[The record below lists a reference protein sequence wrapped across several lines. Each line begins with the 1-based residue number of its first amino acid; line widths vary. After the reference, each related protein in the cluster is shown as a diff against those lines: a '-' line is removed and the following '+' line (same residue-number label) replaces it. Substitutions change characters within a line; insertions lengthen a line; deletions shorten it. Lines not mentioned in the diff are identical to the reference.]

1 MQLTSYKST
10 TAFVIIHKAFIV
22 SGIQC
27 VYILNSKFYFKLEFE
42 FSFQFLILAITCITF
57 FLVPFV

>member
-1 MQLTSYKST
+1 MQFISYKST

-27 VYILNSKFYFKLEFE
+27 VYI
-42 FSFQFLILAITCITF
+42 
-57 FLVPFV
+57 